1 MKTAHQDNP
10 PDLVTA
16 EPEQT
21 KVLLENE
28 RVRVLD
34 VRVAAGQKQ
43 RMHSHPDHLVYP
55 LSAYRMKHIAEDGSA
70 SIGER
75 RSGEVVW
82 IPAESHAGENV
93 GETECHVLIVELK
106 RKPTEQNAL
115 APEEPDVYSHRRLLP
130 TTSAPEERNVLPPTV
145 TRTFRS
151 SELSS
156 LS

>member
-1 MKTAHQDNP
+1 MKAGNQGSP
-10 PDLVTA
+10 PDLVTT

-21 KVLLENE
+21 TVLFEND

-34 VRVAAGQKQ
+34 VRFGAGQKQ

-55 LSAYRMKHIAEDGSA
+55 LSAYRIRHIAEDGGT

-75 RSGEVVW
+75 QPGEVVW

-106 RKPTEQNAL
+106 EARM
-115 APEEPDVYSHRRLLP
+115 
-130 TTSAPEERNVLPPTV
+130 
-145 TRTFRS
+145 
-151 SELSS
+151 
-156 LS
+156 